1 MFERQ
6 KIQVDTPVDLQFT
19 QIREA
24 GISGNGKIAEAI
36 VGKIYSIVA
45 YKVSGHA
52 GHSSEEVVTKI
63 PETHNI

>member
-6 KIQVDTPVDLQFT
+6 KIQVDTPLDLQFT
-19 QIREA
+19 QIQEA

-36 VGKIYSIVA
+36 VGKIYNIVA
-45 YKVSGHA
+45 YNVGGHA
-52 GHSSEEVVTKI
+52 GHTSEEVVTKI

>member
-24 GISGNGKIAEAI
+24 GISGNDKIAEAI
-36 VGKIYSIVA
+36 VGKIYNLVVYNIG
-45 YKVSGHA
+45 GHA
-52 GHSSEEVVTKI
+52 GHTSEEVVTKI